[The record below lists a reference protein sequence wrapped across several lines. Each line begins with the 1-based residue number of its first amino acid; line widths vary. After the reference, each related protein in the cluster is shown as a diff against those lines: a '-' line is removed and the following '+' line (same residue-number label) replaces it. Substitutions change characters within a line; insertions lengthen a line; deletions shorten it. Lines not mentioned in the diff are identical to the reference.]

1 MRIFVAAVALSACAA
16 HRTPAWEQ
24 PGLPFGD
31 VSAEILDDMVKK
43 GDDAFALRE
52 DPKKLEDALDNWKGA
67 LRYRPADAALLVRL
81 SHAARLYAFRLSGS
95 EARTQA
101 EDAVSFAE
109 RALCARN
116 PSLCQSAADRKQDPP
131 HLFNLAELADLP
143 ALDAY
148 AEGLLAWSERAGTA
162 TFVEQHEWIVAAA
175 ERARQLDHTADHG
188 APDRVLG
195 IVYSS
200 LATEYGGDLTRAEER
215 FEAALNA
222 APGYLPTR
230 VEYAARWCV
239 RMRDGAR
246 YRKLLQEVAAAD
258 PAALPDAAP
267 ENRAAQKRARALLAE
282 TQAW

>member
-1 MRIFVAAVALSACAA
+1 MRIFIAAVALSACAA

-24 PGLPFGD
+24 PGLPFGA

-43 GDDAFALRE
+43 GDDAFALRQ
-52 DPKKLEDALDNWKGA
+52 DPKKLDDALDNWKGA
-67 LRYRPADAALLVRL
+67 LRYRPADVALLVRI
-81 SHAARLYAFRLSGS
+81 SRAARLQAFSLSGS

-101 EDAVSFAE
+101 DDAVSFAE

-116 PSLCQSAADRKQDPP
+116 PPLCQTAADHKQDPS
-131 HLFNLAELADLP
+131 HLFNQAELADLP
-143 ALDAY
+143 ALNAY
-148 AEGLLAWSERAGTA
+148 AEALLNWSERAGTA
-162 TFVEQHEWIVAAA
+162 TFIEQHEWIVAAA
-175 ERARQLDHTADHG
+175 DRARELDHTADHG
-188 APDRVLG
+188 APDRILG

-200 LATEYGGDLTRAEER
+200 LTTEYGGDLGRAEER
-215 FEAALNA
+215 FEAAVSS

-267 ENRAAQKRARALLAE
+267 ENRAAQKRARELLTE
-282 TQAW
+282 TRAW